1 MIDVECR
8 KRVFWAAYT
17 LDNYLSA
24 ALGRPRTFH
33 DDDIDQEMP
42 SLVSDEDITSSRIIA
57 TPSESQS
64 IMLAPVCHARYTCG
78 LHYVSQAQ
86 LIVEI

>member
-33 DDDIDQEMP
+33 DEDIDQEMP
-42 SLVSDEDITSSRIIA
+42 SLVSDEEITSSRIIT
-57 TPSESQS
+57 TPSKSQS
-64 IMLAPVCHARYTCG
+64 IMLAPMYHAR
-78 LHYVSQAQ
+78 
-86 LIVEI
+86 

>member
-42 SLVSDEDITSSRIIA
+42 SLVSDEDITCSRILG
-57 TPSESQS
+57 TSNKSQS
-64 IMLAPVCHARYTCG
+64 IMLAPVYHAR
-78 LHYVSQAQ
+78 
-86 LIVEI
+86 

>member
-42 SLVSDEDITSSRIIA
+42 SLVSDEDITSSRILV
-57 TPSESQS
+57 TPSKSQS
-64 IMLAPVCHARYTCG
+64 IMLAPVYHAR
-78 LHYVSQAQ
+78 
-86 LIVEI
+86 